1 MKVAIVTGGTRGI
14 GRSVSIE
21 LHKEGYKVVALYQ
34 GNRAAAQSL
43 TDEYPDIKVQTCDVS
58 KEKDVSKII
67 KTIYETYGRID
78 CLINNAG
85 ITRDGYFLMMST
97 EKWETVL
104 NVNILGAVNTSKSVL
119 RYMKIKKN
127 GGKIVN
133 ISSTSGVAGQ
143 IGQANYSATKGAI
156 VSLTKSL
163 AKEFAADNINV
174 NCVSPG
180 FINTDMTSN
189 LKNKAAIIENLIPLQ
204 RFGDPQEVAWLV
216 AFLSSDKA
224 NYITG
229 KNFVIDGG
237 MIND

>member
-1 MKVAIVTGGTRGI
+1 M
-14 GRSVSIE
+14 
-21 LHKEGYKVVALYQ
+21 
-34 GNRAAAQSL
+34 
-43 TDEYPDIKVQTCDVS
+43 
-58 KEKDVSKII
+58 
-67 KTIYETYGRID
+67 
-78 CLINNAG
+78 
-85 ITRDGYFLMMST
+85 
-97 EKWETVL
+97 
-104 NVNILGAVNTSKSVL
+104 
-119 RYMKIKKN
+119 
-127 GGKIVN
+127 
-133 ISSTSGVAGQ
+133 
-143 IGQANYSATKGAI
+143 
-156 VSLTKSL
+156 

>member
-14 GRSVSIE
+14 GRSISIE
-21 LHKEGYKVVALYQ
+21 LYKEGYKVIAIYQ
-34 GNRAAAQSL
+34 GNKAAAQSL
-43 TDEYPDIKVQTCDVS
+43 ADEYPDIDVQTCDIS
-58 KEKDVSKII
+58 REKDVSKII

-97 EKWETVL
+97 EKWGTVL
-104 NVNILGAVNTSKSVL
+104 NVNILGAVNISKSVL
-119 RYMKIKKN
+119 RYMKVKKN
-127 GGKIVN
+127 GGKVVN
-133 ISSTSGVAGQ
+133 ISSTSGVTGQ

-156 VSLTKSL
+156 ISLTKSW

-189 LKNKAAIIENLIPLQ
+189 LKNKAEIIENLIPLQ